1 MVKKKHILFIVENNP
16 VPHDVRVWAEARAAK
31 EFGYEVSVISPK
43 NVKANK
49 SYEKIEGIDIYR
61 HYTPFEADGKYAFLV
76 EYANALFWEMLLS
89 FWIFIRKPFHV
100 IHSAN
105 PPDHVFLIAI
115 LYKILGVKYI
125 FDHHD
130 ICPENYVAK
139 FSRKD
144 LFYKVLMIMEQMT
157 FKLADIVISTN
168 RSYKKIAIGRGGK
181 KPENVF
187 VVRNGPQ
194 LSHVRFAKPNNKLKE
209 GFDYLIT
216 YVGVIGNQEG
226 IDGLLRI
233 VDYIA
238 NKKGIQNIR
247 FVIMGTGPHLNKMV
261 EMSKQMNL
269 EKWVTFTGYIPYK
282 DFYEMLA
289 TSDICVNPEPS
300 NEFTD
305 KSTMLKIMD
314 YMTFGKPIVQ
324 FKTTEGQVTAGDSA
338 IYIESN
344 DEKSFAET
352 IINLLNDPT
361 KRKAMGDIGQKRIK
375 EELNW
380 DKQKINLFKAYNSL
394 DKL

>member
-130 ICPENYVAK
+130 ICPENYAAK

-157 FKLADIVISTN
+157 FK
-168 RSYKKIAIGRGGK
+168 
-181 KPENVF
+181 
-187 VVRNGPQ
+187 
-194 LSHVRFAKPNNKLKE
+194 
-209 GFDYLIT
+209 
-216 YVGVIGNQEG
+216 
-226 IDGLLRI
+226 
-233 VDYIA
+233 
-238 NKKGIQNIR
+238 
-247 FVIMGTGPHLNKMV
+247 
-261 EMSKQMNL
+261 
-269 EKWVTFTGYIPYK
+269 
-282 DFYEMLA
+282 
-289 TSDICVNPEPS
+289 
-300 NEFTD
+300 
-305 KSTMLKIMD
+305 
-314 YMTFGKPIVQ
+314 
-324 FKTTEGQVTAGDSA
+324 
-338 IYIESN
+338 
-344 DEKSFAET
+344 
-352 IINLLNDPT
+352 
-361 KRKAMGDIGQKRIK
+361 
-375 EELNW
+375 
-380 DKQKINLFKAYNSL
+380 
-394 DKL
+394 